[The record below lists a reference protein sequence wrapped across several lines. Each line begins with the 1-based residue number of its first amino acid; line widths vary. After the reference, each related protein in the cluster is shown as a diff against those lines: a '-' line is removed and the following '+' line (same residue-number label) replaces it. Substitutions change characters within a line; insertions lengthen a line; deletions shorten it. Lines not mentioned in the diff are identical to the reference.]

1 MVFIY
6 GAENLKTY
14 KIEGVILRTVDFG
27 DANRVVT
34 IYTRDFGKIEVNAY
48 GCRRAKNPLSGALQM
63 FNLISAEISDGAKV
77 DSIKEADIIKFY
89 GNLTADLEKMAYAS
103 LFFEIVNRMTLP
115 KFPEGGVYD
124 LILKTLPALD
134 ERNAKVAALIGIC
147 QFMEFSGVQL
157 NFFHCVHCGEEIK
170 SDAALSLTEGG
181 ALCKNC
187 YTLAQDFF
195 SYPKNLQQA
204 FQKILS
210 FDWREHLN
218 FNLKEINAAEKI
230 ILKYVQSIIG
240 KELNAVKFIRQL
252 ESLQKN

>member
-1 MVFIY
+1 M
-6 GAENLKTY
+6 NTY
-14 KIEGVILRTVDFG
+14 KIEGVILRTTDFG
-27 DANRVVT
+27 DANRVIT

-63 FNLISAEISDGAKV
+63 FNLISAEIYHGVQV
-77 DSIKEADIIKFY
+77 DSIKEADIIKFFP
-89 GNLTADLEKMAYAS
+89 NLTADLEKMAYAS

-134 ERNAKVAALIGIC
+134 ERNSKVAALIGIF

-170 SDAALSLTEGG
+170 NDAALSFNEGG

-187 YTLAQDFF
+187 CTLAQDSF
-195 SYPKNLQQA
+195 SYSENLRQEI
-204 FQKILS
+204 FKILN
-210 FDWREHLN
+210 FDWQEHLN
-218 FNLKEINAAEKI
+218 FNSKEIKSAEEI
-230 ILKYVQSIIG
+230 ILRYVQEIIG

-252 ESLQKN
+252 ETL

>member
-1 MVFIY
+1 
-6 GAENLKTY
+6 
-14 KIEGVILRTVDFG
+14 
-27 DANRVVT
+27 
-34 IYTRDFGKIEVNAY
+34 
-48 GCRRAKNPLSGALQM
+48 M
-63 FNLISAEISDGAKV
+63 FNLISAEINSGAKV

-115 KFPEGGVYD
+115 KFPEKVVYD
-124 LILKTLPALD
+124 LILKTLSALD
-134 ERNAKVAALIGIC
+134 ERNSKVAALIGIF

-157 NFFHCVHCGEEIK
+157 NFFHCVHCGAEIET
-170 SDAALSLTEGG
+170 DAALSLNDGG
-181 ALCKNC
+181 AICMNC
-187 YTLAQDFF
+187 IDAAQNLF

-204 FQKILS
+204 IYKILN

-230 ILKYVQSIIG
+230 ILRYVQEIIG

-252 ESLQKN
+252 ETLQKN

>member
-1 MVFIY
+1 MK
-6 GAENLKTY
+6 NY
-14 KIEGVILRTVDFG
+14 KIEGVILRTTDFG
-27 DANRVVT
+27 DANRVIT

-63 FNLISAEISDGAKV
+63 FNLISAEVNSGAKV
-77 DSIKEADIIKFY
+77 DSIKEADVIKFFP
-89 GNLTADLEKMAYAS
+89 NLNADIEKIAYAS

-115 KFPEGGVYD
+115 KFPEGEIYD
-124 LILKTLPALD
+124 LLLKSLPALD
-134 ERNAKVAALIGIC
+134 ERNAKVAALIGIF

-170 SDAALSLTEGG
+170 TDAALSLTEGG

-187 YTLAQDFF
+187 GGVAQDSFN
-195 SYPKNLQQA
+195 YPQNLQQA
-204 FQKILS
+204 FYKILN

-218 FNLKEINAAEKI
+218 FNLKEINTAEKI
-230 ILKYVQSIIG
+230 ILRYIQEIIG

-252 ESLQKN
+252 ETLQKN

>member
-1 MVFIY
+1 MK
-6 GAENLKTY
+6 NL

-63 FNLISAEISDGAKV
+63 FNLISAEINRGTKV
-77 DSIKEADIIKFY
+77 DTIKEADIIKFY
-89 GNLTADLEKMAYAS
+89 PNLTADVEKIAYAS

-115 KFPEGGVYD
+115 KSPEGGVYD
-124 LILKTLPALD
+124 LILKTLPAFD
-134 ERNAKVAALIGIC
+134 ERNARIAALIGIC
-147 QFMEFSGVQL
+147 QFMEFSGFQL

-170 SDAALSLTEGG
+170 SDATLSFTEGG

-187 YTLAQDFF
+187 FTLAQDFLD
-195 SYPKNLQQA
+195 YPENLRQA
-204 FQKILS
+204 IFKILN
-210 FDWREHLN
+210 FDWQEHLN
-218 FNLKEINAAEKI
+218 FNSNEINAAEEI
-230 ILKYVQSIIG
+230 ISRYVQSIIG

-252 ESLQKN
+252 ESL

>member
-1 MVFIY
+1 M
-6 GAENLKTY
+6 
-14 KIEGVILRTVDFG
+14 RTTDFG
-27 DANRVVT
+27 DANRVIT

-63 FNLISAEISDGAKV
+63 FNLISAEINSGAKV

-115 KFPEGGVYD
+115 KFPEKGVYD
-124 LILKTLPALD
+124 LILKTLSALD
-134 ERNAKVAALIGIC
+134 ERNSKVAALIGIF

-157 NFFHCVHCGEEIK
+157 NFFHCVHCGAEIET
-170 SDAALSLTEGG
+170 DAALSLNDGG
-181 ALCKNC
+181 AICMNC
-187 YTLAQDFF
+187 IDAAQNLF
-195 SYPKNLQQA
+195 SYPKNLQRA
-204 FQKILS
+204 IYKILN

-230 ILKYVQSIIG
+230 ILRYVQEIIG

-252 ESLQKN
+252 ETLQKN

>member
-1 MVFIY
+1 M
-6 GAENLKTY
+6 KSY

-63 FNLISAEISDGAKV
+63 FNHISAEINHGAKL
-77 DSIKEADIIKFY
+77 DSVKEADVIKFY
-89 GNLTADLEKMAYAS
+89 PNLTADIERLAYSS

-134 ERNAKVAALIGIC
+134 EKNCRIAALIGIF

-157 NFFHCVHCGEEIK
+157 NYFHCVHCGAEIET
-170 SDAALSLTEGG
+170 DAALSFIDGG
-181 ALCKNC
+181 AVCMNC
-187 YTLAQDFF
+187 VDAAQGVL
-195 SYPKNLQQA
+195 SYPKNLREA
-204 FQKILS
+204 VFKILN
-210 FDWREHLN
+210 FDWHEHLN
-218 FNLKEINAAEKI
+218 FNPKEINAAEKI

-240 KELNAVKFIRQL
+240 KELNAVKFIRQIETL
-252 ESLQKN
+252 

>member
-1 MVFIY
+1 M
-6 GAENLKTY
+6 
-14 KIEGVILRTVDFG
+14 RTTDFG
-27 DANRVVT
+27 DANRVIT

-63 FNLISAEISDGAKV
+63 FNLISAEINSGAKV

-115 KFPEGGVYD
+115 KFPEKGVYD
-124 LILKTLPALD
+124 LILKTLSALD
-134 ERNAKVAALIGIC
+134 ERNSKVAALIGIF

-157 NFFHCVHCGEEIK
+157 NFFHCVHCGAEIET
-170 SDAALSLTEGG
+170 DAALSLNDGG
-181 ALCKNC
+181 AICMNC
-187 YTLAQDFF
+187 IDAAQNLF

-204 FQKILS
+204 IYKILN

-230 ILKYVQSIIG
+230 ILRYVQEIIG

-252 ESLQKN
+252 ETLQKN